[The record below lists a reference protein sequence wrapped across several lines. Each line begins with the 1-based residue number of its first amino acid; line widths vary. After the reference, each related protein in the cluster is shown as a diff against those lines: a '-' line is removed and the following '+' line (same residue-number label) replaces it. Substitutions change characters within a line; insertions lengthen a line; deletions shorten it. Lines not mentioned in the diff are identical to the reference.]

1 MSDWDIK
8 EACRLSIEAL
18 EEERQLEHADCNAE
32 ITKLTQERDEWKRE
46 AFAAAQL
53 LHLFRERHTFTFRET
68 EQGKEYARAVS
79 RELGE

>member
-1 MSDWDIK
+1 MIDCD
-8 EACRLSIEAL
+8 ERADDEREQYYNDL
-18 EEERQLEHADCNAE
+18 ELDELRGQL
-32 ITKLTQERDEWKRE
+32 TKLTQERDEWKRE